1 MPQIRND
8 NYLNIPGWMINS
20 FTDLSDSELTIYAVI
35 YGFSQDLESGFSGS
49 IEYLAQ
55 WGRCSDRTVRRAL
68 STLVE
73 KGYIIRESQ
82 KGVKNMTC
90 KIVYAKVDEKVGQ
103 NDRGEE
109 SKVGQNDRAGRSKC
123 PKPYE
128 IQYDNTSK
136 EVVSNDTTKKEPA
149 KEEIQSVVD
158 AWNQIGLPKIIK
170 MTDERRK
177 RIVAL
182 LNCYGLSQVLLGIQK
197 VSRSGFC
204 KGNGNNGWKANF
216 DWFINSKYFIRVLE
230 GNYDDTDRSGADSAS
245 ERKPSYDI
253 NKYKADALAND
264 LVYTKK
270 VKANES

>member
-1 MPQIRND
+1 MSQIRND
-8 NYLNIPGWMINS
+8 NYLNIPGWMINCLD
-20 FTDLSDSELTIYAVI
+20 DLNDTELWFFAVI
-35 YGFSQDLESGFSGS
+35 YGFSQDLESGFTGS
-49 IEYLAQ
+49 IEYLRG
-55 WGRCSDRTVRRAL
+55 WKKCSEKTVRRVLDA
-68 STLVE
+68 LVE
-73 KGYIIRESQ
+73 KGYITKESHQ
-82 KGVKNMTC
+82 GVKNMTC
-90 KIVYAKVDEKVGQ
+90 KIVYAKVAEKVGQ

-109 SKVGQNDRAGRSKC
+109 SKVGQNVQAGRSKC
-123 PKPYE
+123 PKPSE

-136 EVVSNDTTKKEPA
+136 EVVSNDTTKKEPT

-216 DWFINSKYFIRVLE
+216 DWFLNSKYFIRVLE
-230 GNYDDTDRSGADSAS
+230 GNYDDTDRSAPASAS

-253 NKYKADALAND
+253 NKYKAEALADD

-270 VKANES
+270 VKAE

>member
-20 FTDLSDSELTIYAVI
+20 FTDLSDSELTVYAVI

-68 STLVE
+68 SALVE

-90 KIVYAKVDEKVGQ
+90 KIVYAKVAEKVGQ
-103 NDRGEE
+103 NDRGCEE
-109 SKVGQNDRAGRSKC
+109 KVGQNVRGGRSKC
-123 PKPYE
+123 PTPYE
-128 IQYDNTSK
+128 IQYDNNK
-136 EVVSNDTTKKEPA
+136 EVVSNDTTKKAPT
-149 KEEIQSVVD
+149 KEDIQSVVD
-158 AWNQIGLPKIIK
+158 AWNQIGLAKIIK
-170 MTDERRK
+170 LTDDRRK

-182 LNCYGLSQVLLGIQK
+182 LNCYGLSQVLQGIQK

-204 KGNGNNGWKANF
+204 RGNGNTGWKANF
-216 DWFINSKYFIRVLE
+216 DWFLNSKYFIRVLE
-230 GNYDDTDRSGADSAS
+230 GNYDDTDRSAPASAS

-253 NKYKADALAND
+253 NKYKADALADD

-270 VKANES
+270 VKAE